1 MMRFVGCSVATGIL
15 VLTAGCAESLHQGQ
29 RKEVWNSRSHAGF
42 SDGSAYGR
50 AGYWWNPF
58 GYYRS
63 GYGWY
68 GGGYAGSHQS
78 STAPASRPAPPDN
91 APPQFQKKY

>member
-1 MMRFVGCSVATGIL
+1 MRRSIAAFFIAGSLL
-15 VLTAGCAESLHQGQ
+15 VTMGCAESLHQGQ
-29 RKEVWNSRSHAGF
+29 REGVWSSRSSAGY
-42 SDGSAYGR
+42 SEGPVYGG

-58 GYYRS
+58 GYYGS

-68 GGGYAGSHQS
+68 GGGDGGTHQP
-78 STAPASRPAPPDN
+78 STPPAPRSTPPDN